1 MICIRKRNLVFL
13 PIEVFAGFLWIPN
26 MASCNSLH
34 PPVWVSNFEDSGLL
48 CDLTS
53 LVDPRRTGDLLG
65 VFRVLVAV
73 KME

>member
-1 MICIRKRNLVFL
+1 
-13 PIEVFAGFLWIPN
+13 

>member
-1 MICIRKRNLVFL
+1 MYQEKEPSISS
-13 PIEVFAGFLWIPN
+13 IEVFAGFLWIPN